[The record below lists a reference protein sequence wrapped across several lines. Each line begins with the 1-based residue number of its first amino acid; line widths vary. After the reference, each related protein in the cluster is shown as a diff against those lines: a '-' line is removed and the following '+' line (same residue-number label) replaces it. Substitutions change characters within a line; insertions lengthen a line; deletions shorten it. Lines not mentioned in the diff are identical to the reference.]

1 MDWAIRKYCEGG
13 LIMARY
19 QVDVHAVNNERA
31 FTPVCRDSVFQR
43 YIVEAES
50 ADDAR
55 IAAIDATYDK
65 DGVDYINPLD
75 VVAVPL

>member
-1 MDWAIRKYCEGG
+1 MDWAIGKHCEGG
-13 LIMARY
+13 LIIARY

-31 FTPVCRDSVFQR
+31 FTPVCRDSVFRR